1 MGRAIIVPDV
11 DFSQSGLGTVTINGV
26 VPVLGLKI
34 KGPASVDDE
43 AYFSVSYYPLSTTQK
58 GVTWSVIEGG
68 TYATIDSSTGLL
80 SVVAGSDADSDAVK
94 IKATSVVDSN
104 VFAVFDTLV
113 TETGSFPL
121 PVEGRRLQGFDD
133 AYLNATKYYSGSK
146 VFPYEDTTFFI
157 DFIFPSNRDYARSVY
172 GGMIANDNNGQWIHG
187 VVLAGSATGAN
198 KLAFRIDD
206 YNKSSES
213 SSKPLF
219 TNSTRKRIKYTR
231 TGRNYTVDIDG
242 VVSTGV
248 VGTGVLINALEI
260 YLFAGYNNNGGTIT
274 AVNISDGLQIYSAKM
289 TKNGDDVFDVYPA
302 EWNGVVGMWD
312 RVSKQLIGPEASGY
326 FSLVDNS

>member
-1 MGRAIIVPDV
+1 MGRAIIVSDV

-80 SVVAGSDADSDAVK
+80 SVVAGSGAEADAVK

-146 VFPYEDTTFFI
+146 LFPSEDTNFFI
-157 DFIFPSNRDYARSVY
+157 DFILPSARDYARSVY
-172 GGMIANDNNGQWIHG
+172 GGFIANTVDGLMIHG
-187 VVLAGSATGAN
+187 VVLSNSASGSSKSAY
-198 KLAFRIDD
+198 RIDD
-206 YNKSSES
+206 YFVAGNT
-213 SSKPLF
+213 KPLF
-219 TNSTRKRIKYTR
+219 TRAIGKRIKYTR
-231 TGRNYTVDIDG
+231 TGGNYSIDIDG
-242 VVSTGV
+242 VVTTGTVGAGQV
-248 VGTGVLINALEI
+248 VSPVEI
-260 YLFAGYNNNGGTIT
+260 YLFAAYQNNNGTISP
-274 AVNISDGLQIYSAKM
+274 ANISDGLQIYSAKM
-289 TKNGDDVFDVYPA
+289 TMNGDDVFDLYPA

-312 RVSKQLIGPEASGY
+312 RVSRQLIGPEASGS
-326 FSLVDNS
+326 FSLADNS